1 MKFTYLVT
9 VNSLASPYRLLG
21 PPNRRLRRERAMST
35 MEPDEGTEADA
46 PRWEKTE
53 AANPARE
60 ADAPRWERV
69 DADDDAADDGADSSD
84 SSDS

>member
-1 MKFTYLVT
+1 
-9 VNSLASPYRLLG
+9 
-21 PPNRRLRRERAMST
+21 MST
-35 MEPDEGTEADA
+35 MEPDEGTGADA

-60 ADAPRWERV
+60 TDAPRWERV

-84 SSDS
+84 SRDS